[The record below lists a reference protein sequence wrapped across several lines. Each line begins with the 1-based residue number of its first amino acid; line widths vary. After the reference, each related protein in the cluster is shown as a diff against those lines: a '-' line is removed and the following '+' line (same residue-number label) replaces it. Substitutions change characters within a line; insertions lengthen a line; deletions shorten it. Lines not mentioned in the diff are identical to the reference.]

1 MNKEMEIV
9 FDLVTFSFH
18 KSLPTYSVFISL
30 SLTCNSLTEGAGP
43 YCEASKAKK
52 CWLFTPSSV
61 LIDSQEVETITTDH
75 EWFFSRFNVSP
86 LLCSIWVLHFI
97 FKIEMSLHETM
108 LRMSIVIKYAL
119 LHEFLW
125 LLNTLCCLCLYI
137 FPFFLQSL
145 VDNTYSAK
153 SEEVSYNK

>member
-1 MNKEMEIV
+1 MAIV
-9 FDLVTFSFH
+9 FDFVTFSFQKECQH
-18 KSLPTYSVFISL
+18 QWGHIVRRQKLKNADFLPL
-30 SLTCNSLTEGAGP
+30 P
-43 YCEASKAKK
+43 
-52 CWLFTPSSV
+52 PSS
-61 LIDSQEVETITTDH
+61 LILKKLKQSQQIMND
-75 EWFFSRFNVSP
+75 FFSQFNVSP